1 MSARVADVMTT
12 NVVAVRR
19 YASFKEIA
27 ARLRDLRVSAF
38 PVLDDDGAV
47 LGVVS
52 ETDLIAKE
60 ARPAGD
66 EGHPGPFRLRHR
78 RELEKAAATTAA
90 DLMTEPPVTIG
101 PYDLVSDAAHLMYDH
116 KVSHLPVVGQH
127 GELLGIISRADVLS
141 VFGRPDKEIRHE
153 IIETV
158 IARHYFTDPG
168 DFTVIVEDGV
178 VTLKGRPENPDV
190 GHGIVTEVRHLEGVV
205 AVHDELA
212 YPAPTWQRQ
221 WGEQASW

>member
-1 MSARVADVMTT
+1 MSVRVADVMTT
-12 NVVAVRR
+12 NVVAVRK

-52 ETDLIAKE
+52 ETDLMAKE
-60 ARPAGD
+60 ALPAGY
-66 EGHPGPFRLRHR
+66 EGHPGPSRLRHR

-90 DLMTEPPVTIG
+90 DLMTRPPITIG

-116 KVSHLPVVGQH
+116 KVNHLPVVGQN

-158 IARHYFTDPG
+158 ITRHYFTDPG

-178 VTLKGRPENPDV
+178 VTLKGTPENASV
-190 GHGIVTEVRHLEGVV
+190 GHGIVSEVRHLEGVV
-205 AVHDELA
+205 AVRDELA
-212 YPAPTWQRQ
+212 YPAAARERQ